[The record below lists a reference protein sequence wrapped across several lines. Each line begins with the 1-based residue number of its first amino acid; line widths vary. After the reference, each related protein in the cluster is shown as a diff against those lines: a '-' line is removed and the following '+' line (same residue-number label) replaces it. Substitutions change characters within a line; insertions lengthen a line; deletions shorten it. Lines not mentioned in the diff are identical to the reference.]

1 MATRDAYVEKMKTQ
15 LDKWNTELREL
26 ESKADKIQADVK
38 SQYEAQ
44 IQKLRQQWTEGQ
56 QKVKE
61 IQEATGSAWEDFTAG
76 VEKAW
81 KAMSE
86 GLEQARSRFK

>member
-1 MATRDAYVEKMKTQ
+1 MATRDAYVEKMKAQ

-38 SQYEAQ
+38 SQYEGQ

-61 IQEATGSAWEDFTAG
+61 IQEATGSA
-76 VEKAW
+76 
-81 KAMSE
+81 
-86 GLEQARSRFK
+86 